1 MEGIDFSY
9 GERYVADRRPFFSE
23 GGNVYQLGTYFHSR
37 RIRDMDGGVN
47 LFGELGKNSSV
58 GTLGTYH
65 RHPQNVIVRASQS
78 FSATSHL
85 SAVFLHIT
93 GEMHRQ
99 TASDL
104 CPAVCQERLQ
114 WRHPWRKVGQAKLA
128 ATSGTS
134 PSVTTAR
141 RGNLAFPLFYL
152 AIRASERN
160 HRELKRAL
168 GHFIEY
174 HTERRLKSLRFIE
187 RTL

>member
-47 LFGELGKNSSV
+47 LFGELGKNTSV
-58 GTLGTYH
+58 GTLGMYH

-104 CPAVCQERLQ
+104 CPAVCQGKVAMETTLAQ
-114 WRHPWRKVGQAKLA
+114 SWAGEAVGNVGDITFSYNDALGQPCLSTFLSRHPRF
-128 ATSGTS
+128 GTQ
-134 PSVTTAR
+134 PS
-141 RGNLAFPLFYL
+141 
-152 AIRASERN
+152 
-160 HRELKRAL
+160 
-168 GHFIEY
+168 
-174 HTERRLKSLRFIE
+174 
-187 RTL
+187 